1 MRKDVLSIINYLHQP
16 KLEHIKKEKKKDR
29 KKKRKSQQNTRYS
42 NHGVLM

>member
-16 KLEHIKKEKKKDR
+16 KLEHIKKEKKK
-29 KKKRKSQQNTRYS
+29 KRKSQQNTQYS